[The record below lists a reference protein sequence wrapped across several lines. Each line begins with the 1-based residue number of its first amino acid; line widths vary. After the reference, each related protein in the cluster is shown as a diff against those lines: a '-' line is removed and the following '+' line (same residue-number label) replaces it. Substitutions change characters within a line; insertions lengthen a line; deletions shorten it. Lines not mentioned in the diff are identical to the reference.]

1 MGKGKIISTN
11 RESKLLRRCSLGMGL
26 ALTQGGTEGFKVGK
40 SARGLLILVFMV
52 VMGLALPV
60 SRDPSAVSKVKS
72 LEKYWAETGIKAS
85 DLEDLIQDYSCNSSL
100 RYFLACVNATS
111 AVLARNDETLIR
123 EGQTL
128 MASPAPGHRELAERQ
143 MLEPWR
149 KLYLSAPETVKKL
162 SFLKLIQAHFAAIKI
177 DQEAAVAAGLNGF
190 LSVFKDPHTYIM
202 PLDYFYQVVS
212 KAAPKTKS
220 VGFVIS
226 RTANNYFIRKIYQN
240 SPAEEAGLK
249 KGDFLIA
256 INGKNVS
263 ELTYIKVNELIRAE
277 STSVQL
283 KILRGRQVLDIVV
296 ARKEVELSSVTSEVL
311 NRGKLVGLLSINKF
325 SKDSCAMTEK
335 AIKSLMASQVE
346 GMILDL
352 RDNSGG
358 QIDEAACIAGLF
370 LGSKKKIFQ
379 LQFFDTSREREEVY
393 SQKSLLYGG
402 ALAILVNRGSAS
414 ASELL
419 AGSLRDYGRALLVG
433 ETTFGK
439 GTFQEGEVWNLNS
452 KIGLFA
458 SKGFYILPSGFSPQ
472 MYGLSPDIEV
482 HFAKDIQPREAD
494 QYIYSL
500 YPPSGPHLVMK
511 QVAKKPACQPIS
523 TLGSDDNQLLKAEQA
538 LFCTQALAGV
548 TFDNDESF

>member
-1 MGKGKIISTN
+1 M
-11 RESKLLRRCSLGMGL
+11 
-26 ALTQGGTEGFKVGK
+26 GK

-60 SRDPSAVSKVKS
+60 SRDPGAISKIKS
-72 LEKYWAETGIKAS
+72 LEKYWAETGITVS
-85 DLEDLIQDYSCNSSL
+85 DLEDLVQDYSCSSSL
-100 RYFLACVNATS
+100 RYFLACVNASS
-111 AVLARNDETLIR
+111 AVLARNDLALVRQGDGLEARAIETQRDLP
-123 EGQTL
+123 EK
-128 MASPAPGHRELAERQ
+128 Q

-149 KLYLSAPETVKKL
+149 KLYLAAPNTAKKL
-162 SFLKLIQAHFAAIKI
+162 SFLKIIQFQLAQIKSER
-177 DQEAAVAAGLNGF
+177 EAAVAAGLNGF

-220 VGFVIS
+220 IGLVIS
-226 RTANNYFIRKIYQN
+226 RTSNNYFIRKIYQN
-240 SPAEEAGLK
+240 SPAVEAGLK

-256 INGKNVS
+256 INGQNVS
-263 ELTYIKVNELIRAE
+263 ALTYMHVNELIRAE
-277 STSVQL
+277 SSSVHL
-283 KILRGRQVLDIVV
+283 KIVRGRQVLDVV
-296 ARKEVELSSVTSEVL
+296 VERKEVELSSVTSEVL

-325 SKDSCAMTEK
+325 SKNSCELTEK
-335 AIKSLMASQVE
+335 AIKNLMASKVE
-346 GMILDL
+346 GIILDL

-370 LGSKKKIFQ
+370 LGPKKKIFQ
-379 LQFFDTSREREEVY
+379 LQFFDTTREREEVY
-393 SQKSLLYGG
+393 SQKSLLYGA

-439 GTFQEGEVWNLNS
+439 GTFQEGEIWNMNS
-452 KIGLFA
+452 KIGLFS

-472 MYGLSPDIEV
+472 MYGLNPDIEV

-500 YPPSGPHLVMK
+500 YPPTGPPMALKRTATKV
-511 QVAKKPACQPIS
+511 ACQTVS
-523 TLGSDDNQLLKAEQA
+523 SLGADDNQLLKAEQA

-548 TFDNDESF
+548 KFDNDESF

>member
-1 MGKGKIISTN
+1 MGKN
-11 RESKLLRRCSLGMGL
+11 
-26 ALTQGGTEGFKVGK
+26 
-40 SARGLLILVFMV
+40 ARGLLILVFMV
-52 VMGLALPV
+52 VMGLAGPI
-60 SRDPSAVSKVKS
+60 SQEPSAISKVKS

-85 DLEDLIQDYSCNSSL
+85 DLEDVIQDYSCSSSL
-100 RYFLACVNATS
+100 RYFLACVNASS
-111 AVLARNDETLIR
+111 AVLARNDLSLIR
-123 EGQTL
+123 EGDAL
-128 MASPAPGHRELAERQ
+128 KALPIAGHRDLPERQ

-149 KLYLSAPETVKKL
+149 KLYLSAPETIKKL
-162 SFLKLIQAHFAAIKI
+162 SFLKLIQEHLTGMKL
-177 DQEAAVAAGLNGF
+177 DKEAAVAAGLNGF

-202 PLDYFYQVVS
+202 PLDYFYQVVA
-212 KAAPKTKS
+212 KASPKMKS

-256 INGKNVS
+256 INGQNVS
-263 ELTYIKVNELIRAE
+263 ALTYVRVNELIRAE
-277 STSVQL
+277 SLSVHL
-283 KILRGRQVLDIVV
+283 KILRGRQVLDVVV

-311 NRGKLVGLLSINKF
+311 NRGKRVGLLSINKF
-325 SKDSCAMTEK
+325 SKDSCELTEK
-335 AIKSLMASQVE
+335 AIKNLMASQVE

-370 LGSKKKIFQ
+370 LGPKKKIFQ
-379 LQFFDTSREREEVY
+379 LQFFDTSHEREEVF
-393 SQKSLLYGG
+393 SQKALLYGG

-439 GTFQEGEVWNLNS
+439 GTFQEGEIWNLNS
-452 KIGLFA
+452 KIGLFS

-482 HFAKDIQPREAD
+482 HFAKDTQPREAD

-500 YPPSGPHLVMK
+500 YPPSGPHLALK
-511 QVAKKPACQPIS
+511 QVATKKSCQPIS
-523 TLGSDDNQLLKAEQA
+523 ALGADDNQLFKAEQA
-538 LFCTQALAGV
+538 LFCTQAIAGV